1 MKRERAHRAA
11 RTSYL
16 CRIEISLDV
25 IEEGSERM
33 ITPFFTVDQDDEFVF
48 IEVRVSHIRF
58 SSKNLEIVVDEE
70 LFVFSLSPYYLR
82 IRFPYPCVDDERAL
96 SLYDSKRESVDFRL
110 PKANKGQH
118 FPDLDL
124 TAKLL
129 ARPNDL
135 NNPEQS
141 PVGNDQNSG
150 NKKLIEDLDVETDI
164 SKKHVDLQQTLEEGE
179 NFNWEVQ
186 QTMPLDE
193 EEKLTPSLKYGF
205 CDQYEGIIGIS
216 VANGNDINELSDPE
230 GTPSDK
236 RVVERVI
243 KENIKFDMEYYA
255 ADYIQEKYPSPDDD
269 KLVRKLL
276 EWKNPIIL
284 KFLKWYKEQQS
295 KPQDKRE
302 SIMPVE
308 FNQDERQRMINLP
321 RKQYLVEPQQRIPL
335 LLCCLAALFAYHFD
349 LRETEGE
356 HNIESAWTTGKLIP
370 QFAFLDSKL
379 VAGESTANSLE
390 SCIIACSRR
399 SLSYPLH
406 RNYSLLR
413 KAWDDV
419 YFNLR
424 CGKRLVLKSLLDLR
438 ELFRF
443 HDVYYVYDKIW
454 LANLCCWIISD
465 SVSES
470 TIRSLAHDLKRV
482 LSKISKAH
490 IVFEKVLAPDQEE
503 SHDGDNNVDR
513 GNDDD
518 DDQIEPLNLEE
529 IEAMAEELFRD
540 YELL

>member
-1 MKRERAHRAA
+1 
-11 RTSYL
+11 
-16 CRIEISLDV
+16 
-25 IEEGSERM
+25 M

-48 IEVRVSHIRF
+48 VEVKVTHIRF
-58 SSKNLEIVVDEE
+58 STKNVEIVVDEE

-82 IRFPYPCVDDERAL
+82 LRFPYPCVDDERAL
-96 SLYDSKRESVDFRL
+96 SGYDSKSESVKLRI
-110 PKANKGQH
+110 PKANKGQY

-135 NNPEQS
+135 NNPMTSTDEN
-141 PVGNDQNSG
+141 VEKSG

-186 QTMPLDE
+186 QTIPLHKDE
-193 EEKLTPSLKYGF
+193 ELTPSLKYGF
-205 CDQYEGIIGIS
+205 CDQYEGIIGVS
-216 VANGNDINELSDPE
+216 VANGNDINELGDPE
-230 GTPSDK
+230 STPPDK
-236 RVVERVI
+236 RVVERDI

-269 KLVRKLL
+269 KLVYKLL
-276 EWKNPIIL
+276 EWKNPIIM

-295 KPQDKRE
+295 KPYDKRE
-302 SIMPVE
+302 NIMPVE

-321 RKQYLVEPQQRIPL
+321 RRQHLVEPHQRILL

-370 QFAFLDSKL
+370 QFSFLDSKL
-379 VAGESTANSLE
+379 VSGERTTNCLE
-390 SCIIACSRR
+390 SCVIACSRR

-424 CGKRLVLKSLLDLR
+424 GGKRLVLKSLLDLR

-443 HDVYYVYDKIW
+443 HEVYYVYDKIW
-454 LANLCCWIISD
+454 LSNLCCWIISD

-470 TIRSLAHDLKRV
+470 TIRSLAHDLKGV
-482 LSKISKAH
+482 LSGISKAH

-503 SHDGDNNVDR
+503 SNNADNNVDV
-513 GNDDD
+513 GDDD
-518 DDQIEPLNLEE
+518 GGDDDGGDDDVDQIEPLSLEE

-540 YELL
+540 YELLQ